1 MTDQTKWIKKNPREY
16 PFIQKVLLDSCFLE
30 NFSKFAVNYF
40 CRKLHH
46 RYFTGP
52 KHAPEHQI
60 IFMDL
65 TLLHFCTK
73 TIFKAK
79 QVGDLSF
86 RNIVLRN
93 NKVKHLVYT
102 IKAGIFGAPLGGGW
116 FSPYIICEFSVVE
129 LWNFTQVLIICSLLF
144 CKTIFFMTLSVKYWR
159 HQTVVTFE

>member
-1 MTDQTKWIKKNPREY
+1 
-16 PFIQKVLLDSCFLE
+16 
-30 NFSKFAVNYF
+30 
-40 CRKLHH
+40 
-46 RYFTGP
+46 
-52 KHAPEHQI
+52 
-60 IFMDL
+60 MDL

-86 RNIVLRN
+86 RNI
-93 NKVKHLVYT
+93 VYT

-159 HQTVVTFE
+159 HQTVVTFEH